1 MSLDIAKSIYLFMK
15 TTLHTNCQ
23 EAIELLKK
31 IKDSKGNR
39 KLNKLGE
46 WLEQNHAPVLTWKS
60 EDLAYILK

>member
-1 MSLDIAKSIYLFMK
+1 MK

-39 KLNKLGE
+39 KLNKLGK